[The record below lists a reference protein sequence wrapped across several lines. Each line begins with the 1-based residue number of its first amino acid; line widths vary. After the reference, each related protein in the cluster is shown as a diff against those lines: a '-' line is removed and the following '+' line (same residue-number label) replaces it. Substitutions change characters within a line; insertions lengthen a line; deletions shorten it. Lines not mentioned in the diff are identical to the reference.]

1 MTTQAHTTIQP
12 DRSWTMTGASTPMS
26 DGAYDP
32 TSRKAAIAAGLLFL
46 TATVTFLLGDSLVR
60 SSFATPT
67 TGTSSLTGGV
77 ALQAVCALA
86 NAGIGLALLEVL
98 SRHDK
103 GLARGYLLVRCLEAV
118 TILAIGVYIL
128 ATTSLVANYEII
140 IYGFTGTAG
149 LMLSYVLLKGRLV
162 PTWLSWLGLVGY
174 VAILLAIPSTLL
186 DIATLDSGPGM
197 LLYVPGALFE
207 LLLPILLI
215 ARGFRRTT
223 EQSPTV
229 RSAVLAA

>member
-1 MTTQAHTTIQP
+1 MTTQVDTTT
-12 DRSWTMTGASTPMS
+12 RSRNARNMTAAS

-32 TSRKAAIAAGLLFL
+32 TTRKAAITAGLLFL
-46 TATVTFLLGDSLVR
+46 TATGTFLLGDSLVLGYF
-60 SSFATPT
+60 STPT
-67 TGTSSLTGGV
+67 TGRSSLTSGV

-86 NAGIGLALLEVL
+86 NAGIGLALLGVL
-98 SRHDK
+98 SRHGK

-128 ATTSLVANYEII
+128 ATTSLVANYEVI

-149 LMLSYVLLKGRLV
+149 LMLSYVLLRGRLV

-186 DIATLDSGPGM
+186 NIATLDSGPGM

-215 ARGFRRTT
+215 TRGFRRT
-223 EQSPTV
+223 SRHAPTV
-229 RSAVLAA
+229 RSTVLTA

>member
-1 MTTQAHTTIQP
+1 MTTQAHTTT
-12 DRSWTMTGASTPMS
+12 RSHGSRTMTGASTPVS

-32 TSRKAAIAAGLLFL
+32 SSRKAALVAGLLFL
-46 TATVTFLLGDSLVR
+46 TATATFLLGDSLIR
-60 SSFATPT
+60 GFFSTPT
-67 TGTSSLTGGV
+67 TGTGSLTVGV

-103 GLARGYLLVRCLEAV
+103 GLARGYLVVRCLEAA
-118 TILAIGVYIL
+118 TILAIGGYIL

-197 LLYVPGALFE
+197 LLYLPGALFE
-207 LLLPILLI
+207 LILPILLI
-215 ARGFRRTT
+215 ARGFRRTST
-223 EQSPTV
+223 HAPTV